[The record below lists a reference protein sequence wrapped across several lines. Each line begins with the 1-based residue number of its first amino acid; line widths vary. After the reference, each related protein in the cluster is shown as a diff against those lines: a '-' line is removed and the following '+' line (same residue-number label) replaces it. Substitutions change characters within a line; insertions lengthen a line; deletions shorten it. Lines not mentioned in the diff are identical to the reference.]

1 MEIKDERPRS
11 TKLVLIFFS
20 SFCSFV
26 SSFSR
31 TNVSFHLLAIHTSI
45 PADLLRCVILRAI
58 EMFLSRTLVGPIH
71 LTAGS
76 REEKFYF
83 VLVIIWKGKKLESL
97 LLV

>member
-1 MEIKDERPRS
+1 
-11 TKLVLIFFS
+11 
-20 SFCSFV
+20 
-26 SSFSR
+26 
-31 TNVSFHLLAIHTSI
+31 
-45 PADLLRCVILRAI
+45 
-58 EMFLSRTLVGPIH
+58 MFLSRTLVGPIH